1 MARCLRPA
9 WVLRP
14 EANASLKST
23 AHILRLTS
31 LLLIAGIFPLGLWGR
46 PGDSQAPPKEI
57 SLQEYVKEL
66 NTASTALDGES
77 PTTIHTFRLSLPNEW
92 VVLTDGQ
99 SMRLKTDWLAAALLA
114 EENAPKVSTDQ
125 LRQGRQRLAA
135 LRQAAESLLSP
146 ADRAD
151 LDQSRA
157 HVDRILRGREFQGSH
172 EPSWLD
178 KLQARVRLWI
188 SSHLEKLFGR
198 MGISASVGNAIAWTL
213 VTLVGLLLAF
223 WAVRS
228 VMNAATRSEMDLR
241 GAVPAG
247 QDWRYWAR
255 EARAAAERG
264 DYRAA
269 IHAAYWT
276 AVAQVEENQLLPE
289 DRSRTPRES
298 LRLVQRG
305 SAAYDPLAHLTR
317 RFEVTWYGY
326 HMATSADWADV
337 RKQLETL
344 ECLRSSTHAIANS

>member
-1 MARCLRPA
+1 
-9 WVLRP
+9 
-14 EANASLKST
+14 
-23 AHILRLTS
+23 

-46 PGDSQAPPKEI
+46 PGDSQAPPNEI

-135 LRQAAESLLSP
+135 LREAAEALLSP

-157 HVDRILRGREFQGSH
+157 HVERILRDREFQGSH

-178 KLQARVRLWI
+178 KLQARVRSWI
-188 SSHLEKLFGR
+188 SSRLEKLFGR
-198 MGISASVGNAIAWTL
+198 MGISTSVGNAIAWTL

-276 AVAQVEENQLLPE
+276 AVAQLEENQLLPE